1 MAANKTIGNIP
12 LGEKMNLSIAE
23 ASVYTGIGQ
32 VTLRKWLREPDCPF
46 LIWVGP
52 KKMLIRRQELEDY
65 IRSKTVFCKLC
76 LNGMPV
82 PLLRNG
88 YFHF

>member
-52 KKMLIRRQELEDY
+52 KKMLVRRQELEDY
-65 IRSKTVFCKLC
+65 IRSKTVFFDKEEKKK
-76 LNGMPV
+76 
-82 PLLRNG
+82 
-88 YFHF
+88 

>member
-32 VTLRKWLREPDCPF
+32 VTLRKWLRKGLSIFDLGGSEENAGSPT
-46 LIWVGP
+46 G
-52 KKMLIRRQELEDY
+52 IRGLY
-65 IRSKTVFCKLC
+65 SF
-76 LNGMPV
+76 
-82 PLLRNG
+82 
-88 YFHF
+88 

>member
-32 VTLRKWLREPDCPF
+32 VTLRKWWTIVNNLDT
-46 LIWVGP
+46 
-52 KKMLIRRQELEDY
+52 KRRKEKRL
-65 IRSKTVFCKLC
+65 K
-76 LNGMPV
+76 
-82 PLLRNG
+82 
-88 YFHF
+88 

>member
-32 VTLRKWLREPDCPF
+32 VTLRKWLSRN
-46 LIWVGP
+46 
-52 KKMLIRRQELEDY
+52 M
-65 IRSKTVFCKLC
+65 SFCSS
-76 LNGMPV
+76 PEW
-82 PLLRNG
+82 
-88 YFHF
+88 HS

>member
-46 LIWVGP
+46 LICGP
-52 KKMLIRRQELEDY
+52 
-65 IRSKTVFCKLC
+65 
-76 LNGMPV
+76 
-82 PLLRNG
+82 
-88 YFHF
+88 